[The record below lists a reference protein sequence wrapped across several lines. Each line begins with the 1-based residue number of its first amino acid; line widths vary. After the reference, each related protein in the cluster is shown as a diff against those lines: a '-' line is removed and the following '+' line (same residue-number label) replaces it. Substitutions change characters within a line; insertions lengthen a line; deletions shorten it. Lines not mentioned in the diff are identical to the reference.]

1 MCSIQGAEKQR
12 NSIETSLKTTEKKM
26 AEIEKEKTAIQK
38 DKSELQ
44 MELKVWLKFWY
55 ILYNQK

>member
-1 MCSIQGAEKQR
+1 
-12 NSIETSLKTTEKKM
+12 M

-44 MELKVWLKFWY
+44 MELKVWLQFWY

>member
-1 MCSIQGAEKQR
+1 
-12 NSIETSLKTTEKKM
+12 M

-44 MELKVWLKFWY
+44 MELKVWLMVLNATFNNTSV
-55 ILYNQK
+55 IS

>member
-1 MCSIQGAEKQR
+1 
-12 NSIETSLKTTEKKM
+12 M